1 MNRVLLVLLILTL
14 SSCQLSSTFTLN
26 FQYTCKLNF
35 NLQSCLANVVWNDDI
50 IISLQPSDYTIRS
63 SSLEVVAKPGKNTLK
78 FVGAGIS
85 DNYGLSLDNV

>member
-1 MNRVLLVLLILTL
+1 
-14 SSCQLSSTFTLN
+14 
-26 FQYTCKLNF
+26 
-35 NLQSCLANVVWNDDI
+35 VWNDDI